1 MYSYRVTK
9 YNPCYRDEKGSFLK
23 DEWISVG
30 DIGRLYNGE
39 IFKFSE
45 YLQYENAYISAVR
58 IVMKANGVSSLRVID
73 IEKKTS
79 YDFHDISMLN
89 AKEYIDLIKN
99 KHIINYS
106 NVDFCIRLILREMLW
121 GILES
126 PDMFVHFGYDY
137 YMYIGSRVDLTFE
150 STLLSELGLFVEEMP
165 SPYI

>member
-1 MYSYRVTK
+1 MHNYRVTK

-58 IVMKANGVSSLRVID
+58 LAMKANNVGSFQIVKVGKNDPIG
-73 IEKKTS
+73 
-79 YDFHDISMLN
+79 FPDISILTV
-89 AKEYIDLIKN
+89 AEYIDLIKD

-165 SPYI
+165 SSYI